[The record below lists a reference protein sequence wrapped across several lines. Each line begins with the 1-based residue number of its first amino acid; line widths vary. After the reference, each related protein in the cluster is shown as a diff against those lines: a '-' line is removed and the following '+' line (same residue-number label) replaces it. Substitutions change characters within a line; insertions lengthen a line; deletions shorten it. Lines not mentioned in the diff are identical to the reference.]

1 MVLSPQP
8 KPDHQCDDQRDD
20 HPTRGFDVFVQR
32 VFGTLTAE
40 PDHTGDQEHALATA
54 DRHAGNERQDR
65 QTDDAAGP
73 RRYFQW
79 DRHEARRDQQPE
91 RLPRM
96 RMRVGAELLHQR
108 IEVRQPADLR
118 QQRFHRAEC
127 VMTQRVADE
136 RAAQRTRKWWLFAS
150 ISLAGSLCGSFVGY
164 ALGHYAF
171 GAVKPLLAQIG
182 WLPHLDALVKQLGAD
197 AHAHPWEAFWLL
209 VAAGFVPIPLK
220 VSTWA
225 CGIVGLPILP
235 FIAGMA
241 IGRGKRVFLVAGVI
255 RLGGERAE
263 HALHKHIETTGWVI
277 VALIVALVVWFW
289 LR

>member
-1 MVLSPQP
+1 MLSFFEAFIFPVAPEVMLAPMTLARP
-8 KPDHQCDDQRDD
+8 K
-20 HPTRGFDVFVQR
+20 
-32 VFGTLTAE
+32 
-40 PDHTGDQEHALATA
+40 
-54 DRHAGNERQDR
+54 
-65 QTDDAAGP
+65 
-73 RRYFQW
+73 
-79 DRHEARRDQQPE
+79 
-91 RLPRM
+91 
-96 RMRVGAELLHQR
+96 
-108 IEVRQPADLR
+108 
-118 QQRFHRAEC
+118 
-127 VMTQRVADE
+127 
-136 RAAQRTRKWWLFAS
+136 KWWQFAA
-150 ISLAGSLCGSFVGY
+150 ISLAGSLVGSFIGY

-197 AHAHPWEAFWLL
+197 AHAHPWKAFWLL

-225 CGIVGLPILP
+225 CGIVGMPILP

-263 HALHKHIETTGWVI
+263 RALHKHIETAGWVI
-277 VALIVALVVWFW
+277 VALIVAMVVWFW